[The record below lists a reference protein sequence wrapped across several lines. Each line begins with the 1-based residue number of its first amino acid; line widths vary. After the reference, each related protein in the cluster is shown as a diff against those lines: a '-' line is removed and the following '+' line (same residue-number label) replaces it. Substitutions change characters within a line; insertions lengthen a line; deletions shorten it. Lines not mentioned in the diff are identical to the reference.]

1 MYRNVSCAGFD
12 YEITSVRLKKLEI
25 FVYIFLQNLEG
36 LNMSR
41 FKKNRTYRN
50 TGTLGLRYRRIRLI
64 FPRRSI
70 RRCREPK
77 GNDRS
82 SDYIPN
88 FDEGYRLWLNDGS
101 GVV

>member
-41 FKKNRTYRN
+41 TGRTEIQAH
-50 TGTLGLRYRRIRLI
+50 L
-64 FPRRSI
+64 
-70 RRCREPK
+70 
-77 GNDRS
+77 D
-82 SDYIPN
+82 
-88 FDEGYRLWLNDGS
+88 
-101 GVV
+101 